1 MRSRTHLFLPK
12 FIIPMASVQTYRGAQ
27 MEPSGSISGSRDMQ
41 AAPIDDHEEKEALGL
56 EDSGSEDNAEA
67 GSLVNMFQ
75 SRMQFHDAL
84 VVASGN
90 RTISD
95 DHAEVLL
102 NGFAADADEEVVI
115 TFREGKRDK
124 FDDSALSVDIAL
136 FYVPGPDLAEVN
148 ISENRGISK
157 EEASQKNGNVESVD
171 SWEYAPGVGG
181 PERSHNKEGKNFTHC
196 SVSHLKV

>member
-1 MRSRTHLFLPK
+1 
-12 FIIPMASVQTYRGAQ
+12 
-27 MEPSGSISGSRDMQ
+27 MQ
-41 AAPIDDHEEKEALGL
+41 PAPIDDHEEKEALGL
-56 EDSGSEDNAEA
+56 EDSDSEDTAEA

-95 DHAEVLL
+95 DHAEELL
-102 NGFAADADEEVVI
+102 NGFAADADEEVII

-124 FDDSALSVDIAL
+124 LDDSAEKVDIAL
-136 FYVPGPDLAEVN
+136 IYVPGPDLAEVN

-157 EEASQKNGNVESVD
+157 EEASQKTAMWRVLTAANMLRELEVQRDLTIKKVR
-171 SWEYAPGVGG
+171 ALPVAQFLI
-181 PERSHNKEGKNFTHC
+181 RNFC
-196 SVSHLKV
+196 GRLPPFLSRCRLSRV